1 MDKLSSSVGGSME
14 EGPAM
19 DKAEGDEGQGP
30 PAYFFN
36 RAELQ
41 IVRICIDALHFAGF
55 ALGSQGIATG
65 ILGARPAS
73 SPMIVGRLI
82 TYSCSLCR
90 KSRVPLERSMLSG
103 GSRIAGTFIIQSSIY
118 VPMSVALCII
128 SDEAQDAVRMVP
140 STFVLCQIACH
151 AH

>member
-1 MDKLSSSVGGSME
+1 
-14 EGPAM
+14 M

-73 SPMIVGRLI
+73 SLMIVGRHLSP
-82 TYSCSLCR
+82 TAAACAGRAGYHLRDQCS
-90 KSRVPLERSMLSG
+90 VE
-103 GSRIAGTFIIQSSIY
+103 
-118 VPMSVALCII
+118 
-128 SDEAQDAVRMVP
+128 
-140 STFVLCQIACH
+140 
-151 AH
+151 